1 LARSES
7 RPACG
12 LLIRAPSKRNV
23 NHGGQRWQN
32 EVANVRSSRARRESP
47 TLGGVPAASSRRW
60 RARAARRPRTRSAA
74 PRLRRRAGKGI
85 AAIVAEHQAAPDGIQ
100 DVEWAREAPPECRL
114 LDTCSSDAPLI
125 QASGRGTSIAQA
137 LVLAL
142 DNVRRGVRRRLTG
155 VYPAAAFVPRVTLVP
170 HHGAE
175 AG

>member
-1 LARSES
+1 MRLAHTSTVEAECEPWRTAMAKRS
-7 RPACG
+7 
-12 LLIRAPSKRNV
+12 SKR
-23 NHGGQRWQN
+23 
-32 EVANVRSSRARRESP
+32 EVIKGAQGKSYARRS
-47 TLGGVPAASSRRW
+47 ASGQFKEMEGAG
-60 RARAARRPRTRSAA
+60 RASAA
-74 PRLRRRAGKGI
+74 DQKRRAKLRRRAGKGI